1 MPPLRSLVVVLLLA
15 AFLAH
20 SLPQDGPSRNLDF
33 TFADKTRVLASR
45 VSGRDLTRP
54 RRQSSSSRL
63 VDYQGGSGKLEYKDE
78 RDMDEPGTDSAGPAF
93 DISERSCPGDN
104 TYTCVSGDTIC
115 RVNICDGNRDCPDG
129 DDEQDCECSADKFL
143 CDKTKCIPNTWLCD
157 GDEDCEDKTDEQ
169 DCSATCASPK
179 NFTCSDGTCAARC
192 DGNYE
197 CLDNADE
204 ENCPSTTTTTTPT
217 PPITTTTPAF
227 KCSNDEFLCDNT
239 KCIPKDWLC
248 DGDED
253 CEDKTDEHDCS
264 GCGAGQW
271 QCRDG
276 GCISEKDRCDGCVHC
291 RDGSDEEG
299 CRPKRCRHWEFRCR
313 DGSCINKRLR
323 CNGRRDCRDGS
334 DEWQCRP
341 HWPWHHGRN
350 RFTEADPNL
359 REEALL

>member
-15 AFLAH
+15 ASLAH
-20 SLPQDGPSRNLDF
+20 SLPQDDPSRNLDF

-78 RDMDEPGTDSAGPAF
+78 RDMDEPGTDSVRFTLKKRGVGCPWDDYHMCQSGSIICGVHVCDAKVDCPDGDDEQDCAGPAF
-93 DISERSCPGDN
+93 DISERSCPGDS

-115 RVNICDGNRDCPDG
+115 RVNICDGNKDCPDG
-129 DDEQDCECSADKFL
+129 DDEQDCECSADQFL

-169 DCSATCASPK
+169 
-179 NFTCSDGTCAARC
+179 
-192 DGNYE
+192 
-197 CLDNADE
+197 
-204 ENCPSTTTTTTPT
+204 
-217 PPITTTTPAF
+217 
-227 KCSNDEFLCDNT
+227 
-239 KCIPKDWLC
+239 
-248 DGDED
+248 
-253 CEDKTDEHDCS
+253 DCS

>member
-1 MPPLRSLVVVLLLA
+1 MPPLRYLVVVLLLA
-15 AFLAH
+15 ASLAH
-20 SLPQDGPSRNLDF
+20 SLPQDDPSRNSDF

-78 RDMDEPGTDSAGPAF
+78 RDMEERGTDSVRFTLKKRGVGCPWDDYHMCQSGRIICGVHVCDAKVDCPDGDDEQDCAGPAF

-115 RVNICDGNRDCPDG
+115 RVNICDGNKDCPDG
-129 DDEQDCECSADKFL
+129 DDEQDC
-143 CDKTKCIPNTWLCD
+143 
-157 GDEDCEDKTDEQ
+157 
-169 DCSATCASPK
+169 ATCASPK

-204 ENCPSTTTTTTPT
+204 ENCPSTTTTNTPT
-217 PPITTTTPAF
+217 PTITTTTPAF

-299 CRPKRCRHWEFRCR
+299 CRPKRCRHWEFRC
-313 DGSCINKRLR
+313 INKRLR

-334 DEWQCRP
+334 DE
-341 HWPWHHGRN
+341 
-350 RFTEADPNL
+350 
-359 REEALL
+359 